1 MDNICFSPL
10 GDETLDIVSSQA
22 RDFGSHLFDLT
33 SVPIYFY
40 GSASTSGD
48 ADQQTQLKEIR
59 RQFGYFGEKS
69 QLPGAEPAIIAANLG
84 PSWDRTALSMS
95 STGISCIGAVPYI
108 QNFNMRYL
116 KEAQR
121 SLVIKVTAAIRVPKK
136 VNFPI
141 HCRLHASCT

>member
-1 MDNICFSPL
+1 VVDNICFSPL
-10 GDETLDIVSSQA
+10 GEETLDIVSSQA

-40 GSASTSGD
+40 GSASASGD
-48 ADQQTQLKEIR
+48 ADRQIQLKEIR

-69 QLPGAEPAIIAANLG
+69 RLPGVESATIAANLG
-84 PSWDRTALSMS
+84 PTWSETALSMS

-108 QNFNMRYL
+108 QNFNMRFL

-121 SLVIKVTAAIRVPKK
+121 SLVIKVTAAIRVPNK
-136 VNFPI
+136 VI
-141 HCRLHASCT
+141 AM